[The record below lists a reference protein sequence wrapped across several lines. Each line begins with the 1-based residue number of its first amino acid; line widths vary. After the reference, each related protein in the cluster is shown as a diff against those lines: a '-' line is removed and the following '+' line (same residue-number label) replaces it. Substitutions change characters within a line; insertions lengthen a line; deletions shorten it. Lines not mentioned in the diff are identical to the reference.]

1 MAYAFSSLSQYY
13 WQNDP
18 FSSGINQKPRERD
31 YDEDEEDFMGIEG
44 KTLLCFCAGVLI
56 ICLICCARIL
66 HKVQDERSRSDEGQS
81 NSKDPRNHTCSSCS
95 KAEFNLTP
103 NMKLILIFSAI
114 FGATLCLETFVGHQV
129 LRIKTRNEE
138 EVKQLQLLESLEHLE
153 LDFWTSPSSPAL
165 PVDVRIPTNN
175 IQAVK
180 AFLESHGIK
189 YSILIKDLQVVLDQ
203 EKQDMAN
210 TQQRERASSTFNYGT
225 YHSLDD
231 IYAELDHLAYEYSDI
246 VCKFEIGRS
255 YENRPLYVLK
265 FSTGGTNR
273 RAIWIDAGIHSRE
286 WVTQASAVWIAKKI
300 ASSYGQDPFITSLL
314 NKMDIFLLTVTN
326 PDGYVYTHTTNRMW
340 RKTRSRNQGSL
351 CIGVDPNRNW
361 DAGFGGPGASNNPC
375 SDSYHGPRANS
386 EVEVQSVVNFIENH
400 GNIQAFIT
408 LHSYSQLLM
417 YPYGYKCTQPADYE
431 ELDALGRAAASSIQS
446 LYGTTF
452 TVGSICNT
460 IYQASGGSID
470 WSYDYGI
477 KYSFA
482 FELRDTGR
490 YGFLLP
496 ASQIIPT
503 AQETWL
509 GLEKIMEH
517 VRDNPY

>member
-1 MAYAFSSLSQYY
+1 IQ
-13 WQNDP
+13 P
-18 FSSGINQKPRERD
+18 
-31 YDEDEEDFMGIEG
+31 
-44 KTLLCFCAGVLI
+44 T
-56 ICLICCARIL
+56 
-66 HKVQDERSRSDEGQS
+66 
-81 NSKDPRNHTCSSCS
+81 
-95 KAEFNLTP
+95 
-103 NMKLILIFSAI
+103 KLMILITSWFNQAFFETVSADLMFS
-114 FGATLCLETFVGHQV
+114 CRHQV

-165 PVDVRIPTNN
+165 PVDVRIPANN
-175 IQAVK
+175 VQAVK
-180 AFLESHGIK
+180 AILESHGIE
-189 YSILIKDLQVVLDQ
+189 YSILIEDLQVVLDQ
-203 EKQDMAN
+203 EKRDMADS
-210 TQQRERASSTFNYGT
+210 QQRERTTSTFNYGT

-246 VCKFEIGRS
+246 VSKLEIGRS

-265 FSTGGTNR
+265 FSTGGRNR

-286 WVTQASAVWIAKKI
+286 WVTQASAVWMAKKI
-300 ASSYGQDPFITSLL
+300 ASSYGQDPSITSLL
-314 NKMDIFLLTVTN
+314 DNMDIFLLTVTN
-326 PDGYVYTHTTNRMW
+326 PDGYVFTHTTNRMW

-375 SDSYHGPRANS
+375 SESYHGPRANS

-417 YPYGYKCTQPADYE
+417 YPYGYKCTQPADHV
-431 ELDALGRAAASSIQS
+431 ELVRPELKS
-446 LYGTTF
+446 LLCSPLCLF
-452 TVGSICNT
+452 SLSLSD
-460 IYQASGGSID
+460 QASGGSID

-509 GLEKIMEH
+509 GLKKIMEH

>member
-1 MAYAFSSLSQYY
+1 
-13 WQNDP
+13 
-18 FSSGINQKPRERD
+18 
-31 YDEDEEDFMGIEG
+31 
-44 KTLLCFCAGVLI
+44 
-56 ICLICCARIL
+56 
-66 HKVQDERSRSDEGQS
+66 
-81 NSKDPRNHTCSSCS
+81 
-95 KAEFNLTP
+95 
-103 NMKLILIFSAI
+103 MKLILIFSAL
-114 FGATLCLETFVGHQV
+114 FGASLCLETFVGHQV
-129 LRIKTRNEE
+129 LRIKARNEE

-165 PVDVRIPTNN
+165 PVDLRIPANN
-175 IQAVK
+175 VQAVK
-180 AFLESHGIK
+180 AFLESHGIE

-210 TQQRERASSTFNYGT
+210 SQQRERASSTFNYGT

-246 VCKFEIGRS
+246 VSKFEIGRS

-265 FSTGGTNR
+265 
-273 RAIWIDAGIHSRE
+273 
-286 WVTQASAVWIAKKI
+286 I
-300 ASSYGQDPFITSLL
+300 ASSYGQDPSITSLL

-326 PDGYVYTHTTNRMW
+326 PDGYVFTHTTNRMW

-375 SDSYHGPRANS
+375 SESYHGPRANS

-417 YPYGYKCTQPADYE
+417 YPYGYKCTQPADYK
-431 ELDALGRAAASSIQS
+431 ELDALGRAAASSIRS